1 MTTTAMPAAPTAP
14 TAQTALA
21 RLTRA
26 ELDRFAGIRSHR
38 VALGVAAAA
47 TAAFGYAMA
56 AAGSDPLG
64 PMAAAPV
71 ALPMEYFAYVTMVLG
86 VLLVTGDLA
95 HGGYRTAFAL
105 VPRPGL
111 LTAAKLSAAT
121 AAAAVA
127 GLVVGAVVVAA
138 AWWGNDGTLPSMVS
152 HDGLLTAA
160 ASVATVVQLTLVG
173 VATGLLLR
181 NTGLAVSLLLLW
193 SLVAETVLVEVLPSS
208 VGAYLPFKTVGGS
221 REVVGVLSQGQG
233 LAVLTG
239 YTAVLLAAAVWSQ
252 LHRDLPVD

>member
-1 MTTTAMPAAPTAP
+1 MTQHSAF
-14 TAQTALA
+14 A

-26 ELDRFAGIRSHR
+26 EFDRFAGIRSNQL
-38 VALGVAAAA
+38 ALAIGACG

-56 AAGSDPLG
+56 AAGSEPMG

-71 ALPMEYFAYVTMVLG
+71 ALPMEYFGYVTMVLG
-86 VLLVTGDLA
+86 VLLVTGDFA

-111 LTAAKLSAAT
+111 LTATKIVAAT
-121 AAAAVA
+121 LGSMAV
-127 GLVVGAVVVAA
+127 GLVVGTLVVGA
-138 AWWGNDGTLPSMVS
+138 AWWGNDGSLPSMVS
-152 HDGLLTAA
+152 TDGLLTAA
-160 ASVATVVQLTLVG
+160 SSMATVVLFTLIG

-181 NTGLAVSLLLLW
+181 STGLAVSLLLLW
-193 SLVAETVLVEVLPSS
+193 SLVAETVLVEVLPRS

-239 YTAVLLAAAVWSQ
+239 FTALLLAIAAWSQ
-252 LHRDLPVD
+252 LRRDLPVD